1 MYLDHPPAPLGF
13 QHIPYP
19 IFKLLLYSSLSPV
32 WAVEMH
38 LGVAP
43 SLRETGSVELWLCIT

>member
-1 MYLDHPPAPLGF
+1 MGTLYLDHPAPPQF
-13 QHIPYP
+13 PTHPYP

-32 WAVEMH
+32 WAVVMH

-43 SLRETGSVELWLCIT
+43 SIIDTTLLNSGFA